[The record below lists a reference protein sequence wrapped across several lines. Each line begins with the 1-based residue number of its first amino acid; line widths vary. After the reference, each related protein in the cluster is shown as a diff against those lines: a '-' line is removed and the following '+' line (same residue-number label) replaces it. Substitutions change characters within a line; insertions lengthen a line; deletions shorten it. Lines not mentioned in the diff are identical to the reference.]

1 MFNSFVEFLL
11 GFIGFF
17 RFWIIIDEYERGI
30 VLRLG
35 RFNRELDPG
44 FHLKFFGFEEE
55 MTVTTSI
62 CTADLGPQ
70 TLTTKDNVSVV
81 VIAIIKYQIKNVK
94 PYFLEVN
101 KTKDVLCDVAKGAV
115 KDVIYSSNFDDLS
128 LNSAKL
134 ESDVLNLVRREVNPY
149 GFKIH
154 KVTFSTLGKIKTLR
168 LIQDYAD
175 SSDDDDE

>member
-1 MFNSFVEFLL
+1 MLNNLVEFLL
-11 GFIGFF
+11 GFADFF

-35 RFNRELDPG
+35 RFNREIGPG
-44 FHLKFFGFEEE
+44 FHWKLFGFEEE

-62 CTADLGPQ
+62 STTDLGPQ

-101 KTKDVLCDVAKGAV
+101 QTKDVLCDVAAGAV
-115 KDVIYSSNFDDLS
+115 KDVIYSSSFNDLS

-134 ESDVLNLVRREVNPY
+134 ELDVLNLVRKEVNSY

-168 LIQDYAD
+168 LIQDYVD
-175 SSDDDDE
+175 SGDDE